1 MTGPELRQVRKLN
14 RLTLKE
20 FATRLGF
27 SQNSWA
33 HIHRMETGKIPVS
46 DSTLLRL
53 RLYFNFNFEEWKRT

>member
-27 SQNSWA
+27 SGNSWA

-46 DSTLLRL
+46 NSTIVRL
-53 RLYFNFNFEEWKRT
+53 KAYFNFEERKSA